1 MNANFLLVLSLAG
14 VVCAQAEFENSHLD
28 RLSPKA
34 REFVEKYKAEKA
46 HNKIKAQQKKV
57 VLKNDVLGRKIKKG
71 QLQDS
76 TVYIIKDE
84 AEPRMEVT
92 VTDLTVEDVD
102 IEPLGPAQYSYNDK
116 TKEEQ
121 FWLNGKKIDK
131 KTFFKKTEDW
141 ENRRA
146 KKQKPLRSP
155 YKAYLTPSEIE
166 SKLLS
171 SKDIYIDTDE
181 PTETANFA
189 TYTSGNYSTYLATY
203 EEALTISQLNYAF
216 AYGDKGKDI
225 GIYYMDQGCADG
237 RYIPFSS
244 LHKAM
249 ECNRKNQAHATYVT
263 QLLQHY
269 APEAFIYGYDSKN
282 IYKKGGPDNPTLSF
296 SPKIYIGS
304 ISTGLGDG
312 KKFTKNYESTDAALD
327 NYIYETGVMTFV
339 NAGNFN
345 PDLQSER
352 TIHSPGKA
360 ANAITV
366 GAYNPYPFFINGV
379 ATYIYEPYSN
389 YINANVGAS
398 YSEKK
403 NRKPEIMN
411 LGNFTF
417 SNIDVTDCIYCG
429 TSYSTPFTAA
439 MAADLLTRHPFFQGH
454 PEMIKPVFLTAT
466 LGNTYND
473 IDTDGGA
480 VPGVPT
486 YAIMALN
493 KTYSGYWPKAKE
505 QTLFK
510 DANGNKKELNMTIS
524 GVVAGEKYKLA
535 ISWLMKGSTIKI
547 LKKLPVNLGLIV
559 DQDGKTLSGIIP
571 TNFDHQYLLTSF
583 TVPKSGSIKIR
594 IICYSNDAP
603 DDAIGVGYHMAL
615 QP

>member
-1 MNANFLLVLSLAG
+1 MNANILLVLSLAG
-14 VVCAQAEFENSHLD
+14 VVYAQAEFENDHLD

-34 REFVEKYKAEKA
+34 REFVEKYKVEKA
-46 HNKIKAQQKKV
+46 HNKIKKTQKKV
-57 VLKNDVLGRKIKKG
+57 ILKSDILGRKIKNG

-84 AEPRMEVT
+84 AEPKMEVT

-102 IEPLGPAQYSYNDK
+102 IEPLGPAQYFYDNK
-116 TKEEQ
+116 TKEEK

-131 KTFFKKTEDW
+131 KTYLKKTEDW

-146 KKQKPLRSP
+146 KMQKPLKTP
-155 YKAYLTPSEIE
+155 YKAYLTPSEME

-171 SKDIYIDTDE
+171 SKDIYIETDE
-181 PTETANFA
+181 STETENFA
-189 TYTSGNYSTYLATY
+189 TYTNGDFSTYLATY
-203 EEALTISQLNYAF
+203 EEALIISQLNYAF
-216 AYGDKGKDI
+216 TYGDKGKDI
-225 GIYYMDQGCADG
+225 GIYYMDKGCADE

-244 LHKAM
+244 LHESM
-249 ECNRKNQAHATYVT
+249 ECKRKKQTHPTLVT

-269 APEAFIYGYDSKN
+269 APEAFIYGYDSEN
-282 IYKKGGPDNPTLSF
+282 IKKKGGPDKPTTSF
-296 SPKIYIGS
+296 SPKIYVGT
-304 ISTGLGDG
+304 ISVGLGDG
-312 KKFTKNYESTDAALD
+312 NKFTRNYESTDAALD

-339 NAGNFN
+339 NAGNLT
-345 PDLQSER
+345 PALQSQP

-379 ATYIYEPYSN
+379 ASYIYEPYSN
-389 YINANVGAS
+389 YINSNVGAS
-398 YSEKK
+398 YSTQK

-417 SNIDVTDCIYCG
+417 DNSDVKDCLYCG
-429 TSYSTPFTAA
+429 TSFSTPFTAA
-439 MAADLLTRHPFFQGH
+439 MAADLMTRHPFFKGH

-466 LGNTYND
+466 QGNTYND
-473 IDTDGGA
+473 IDSDGGA

-493 KTYSGYWPKAKE
+493 KTFSGYWPKAKE

-510 DANGNKKELNMTIS
+510 DANGNKKELNATIN

-535 ISWLMKGSTIKI
+535 ISWLMKGSTIKR
-547 LKKLPVNLGLIV
+547 LNKLPVNLGLIV
-559 DQDGKTLSGIIP
+559 NQDGKTLSGIIP

-603 DDAIGVGYHMAL
+603 DDPIAVGYHMAL